1 MDSNPALSAKKRAGK
16 HFIPRFPALFFFLP
30 FLILP
35 QHLQEEEV
43 ESVMWMDYEECMAR
57 VLDGSLPNCI
67 YPDEFRMV
75 GEYLR
80 GPGGRGD
87 KEQREM

>member
-1 MDSNPALSAKKRAGK
+1 
-16 HFIPRFPALFFFLP
+16 
-30 FLILP
+30 
-35 QHLQEEEV
+35 
-43 ESVMWMDYEECMAR
+43 MDYEECMAR

-80 GPGGRGD
+80 GPGGRAG